1 MTTKALTL
9 TVLAL
14 AAPLLLAQAQ
24 TSPAKPTTP
33 AVATPAAAEPSS
45 FEQFMKEAKNPLDWL
60 NWGADL
66 RVRNEYYNNIVTL
79 SDAAPRH
86 EQDVI
91 RFRGRLWGTATIV
104 TNLTLNGRLSAEPR
118 EWMKPAFVSQFSG
131 RQGMEWRYGIADNL
145 NVKWNNILDLPLSLT
160 AGRQDIL
167 IGDYYDWWLV
177 SDGTPGDGSW
187 TFFLDSIRLNFDAK
201 DIKTKFDMIY
211 IYQNARPSEWM
222 PTIGNSSAYTL
233 TEQNEQGVILYASNK
248 SIKNTQL
255 DGYFI
260 YKRDDKEFSNGDN
273 ADIYTTGGKLTGTPA
288 DHWQYSV
295 EGAYQFGH
303 KQDGTVTA
311 PTPQTG
317 WRPIDAYGGKA
328 KLTYLFKD
336 PMNNQVGLV
345 GEFLS
350 GDDPNTTG
358 KDEMFDLLWG
368 RWPRWSELYIY
379 SYVNETS
386 RKIAQINNIGRF
398 GPTWSISPTKKLSF
412 SATYNA
418 MFAPQTVPTRNV
430 NASLF
435 SYNGSFRGH
444 YLQTILRYQ
453 FNKNIAAHLWGEFV
467 WQGDYY
473 THQDLSTFV
482 RAEVLFTF

>member
-1 MTTKALTL
+1 MTTKALIP

-14 AAPLLLAQAQ
+14 AAPLLAQAQ
-24 TSPAKPTTP
+24 TNKP
-33 AVATPAAAEPSS
+33 VAATATQAHTQPSS
-45 FEQFMKEAKNPLDWL
+45 FEQFMQEAKNPLDWL
-60 NWGADL
+60 SWGADL
-66 RVRNEYYNNIVTL
+66 RIRNEYYNNIVTL

-91 RFRGRLWGTATIV
+91 RYRGRVWASATVV
-104 TNLTLNGRLSAEPR
+104 TNLSINARLSAEPR
-118 EWMKPAFVSQFSG
+118 QWMKPAFVGQYAG
-131 RQGMEWRYGIADNL
+131 HEGMEWRYGILDNA
-145 NVKWNNILDLPLSLT
+145 NVKWNNIMDLPLSLS
-160 AGRQDIL
+160 AGRQDIM

-177 SDGTPGDGSW
+177 ADGTPGDGSW

-201 DIKTKFDMIY
+201 EIKTKFDVIY
-211 IYQNARPSEWM
+211 IYQNARPSEWI
-222 PTIGNSSAYTL
+222 PTINNSSAYNL
-233 TEQNEQGVILYASNK
+233 TEQNEQGVIAYASNK

-260 YKRDDKEFSNGDN
+260 YKRDDQEFANGDN
-273 ADIYTTGGKLTGTPA
+273 ADIYTAGGKVTGTPFEN
-288 DHWQYSV
+288 WQYSV

-336 PMNNQVGLV
+336 AMNNQVGLG

-350 GDDPNTTG
+350 GDDPNSTG

-379 SYVNETS
+379 SYINETS

-398 GPTWSISPTKKLSF
+398 GPTWTISPTKKLSF

-418 MFAPQTVPTRNV
+418 LFAPQTTPTRNV
-430 NASLF
+430 NSTLF
-435 SYNGSFRGH
+435 SYSTGNTGHFRGH
-444 YLQTILRYQ
+444 YFQSILRYQ

-473 THQDLSTFV
+473 THEDLTTFV

>member
-9 TVLAL
+9 TILGL

-24 TSPAKPTTP
+24 TTP
-33 AVATPAAAEPSS
+33 STPSVATQAPAQPTS

-60 NWGADL
+60 TWGADF

-79 SDAAPRH
+79 NSSAPLH

-91 RFRGRLWGTATIV
+91 RFRARVWATATVV
-104 TNLTLNGRLSAEPR
+104 TNLTLNGRFSAEPR
-118 EWMKPAFVSQFSG
+118 EWLKPAFVGAYKGQT
-131 RQGMEWRYGIADNL
+131 GMEWRYGIADNL
-145 NVKWNNILDLPLSLT
+145 NVKWNNILDLPLSVT

-187 TFFLDSIRLNFDAK
+187 AFFLDSVRMTYDVK
-201 DIKTKFDMIY
+201 DIKTKLDLIY
-211 IYQNARPSEWM
+211 IYQNAHPDSWL
-222 PTIGNSSAYTL
+222 PTLDNSAAYNL
-233 TEQNEQGVILYASNK
+233 TEQNEQGVILYGSNK
-248 SIKNTQL
+248 SIRNMQL

-260 YKRDDKEFSNGDN
+260 YKRDAKEFANGDN
-273 ADIYTTGGKLTGTPA
+273 ADIYTLGGKVTGTPA
-288 DHWQYSV
+288 AHWQYSV
-295 EGAYQFGH
+295 EGAYQFGD
-303 KQDGTVTA
+303 KQDGTVVYPTA
-311 PTPQTG
+311 QSG
-317 WRPIDAYGGKA
+317 WRNIDAYGGKA

-336 PMNNQVGLV
+336 PMNNQVSLV

-350 GDDPNTTG
+350 GDDPNTPG

-379 SYVNETS
+379 SYINETS
-386 RKIAQINNIGRF
+386 GKIAQLNNIGRF
-398 GPTWSISPTKKLSF
+398 GPSWSISPTKKMTF
-412 SATYNA
+412 TAMYNA
-418 MFAPQTVPTRNV
+418 MFAPQESPTRRLGS
-430 NASLF
+430 AAGLF
-435 SYNGSFRGH
+435 TYDGNFRGH
-444 YLQTILRYQ
+444 YLQAILKYQ
-453 FNKNIAAHLWGEFV
+453 FSKNVAAHLWNEFV

-473 THQDLSTFV
+473 THRDLTSFI